1 VLAGCLAEVV
11 VLAVL
16 DTIKRLVVLEE
27 QVVEAR

>member
-16 DTIKRLVVLEE
+16 DTIKRLVVLVAQEP
-27 QVVEAR
+27 EAK